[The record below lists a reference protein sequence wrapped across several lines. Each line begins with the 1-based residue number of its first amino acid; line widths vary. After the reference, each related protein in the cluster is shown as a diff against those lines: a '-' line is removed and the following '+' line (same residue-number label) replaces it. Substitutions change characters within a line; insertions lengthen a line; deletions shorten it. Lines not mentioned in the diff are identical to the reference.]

1 MGEEKT
7 PQTEKAPDANKIVN
21 LSEKVRK
28 AVQRLADEVKKTG
41 RPASLEILE
50 TDRWVLQ
57 ILVVPP
63 GTVRYGATT
72 VQRQEPGVLLSI
84 RSRAL
89 WRNNLTIRDVQG
101 VMSLYRL
108 IDGFIKDKELFEAVS
123 MVLTTKETTP
133 VRRISLEEI
142 E

>member
-1 MGEEKT
+1 MSGET
-7 PQTEKAPDANKIVN
+7 PNVPNPEKIV
-21 LSEKVRK
+21 SIKEKIQK
-28 AVQRLADEVKKTG
+28 AVQKLVQEVKQTG
-41 RPASLEILE
+41 RPASIELLE

-89 WRNNLTIRDVQG
+89 WRNNLTIRDLDG
-101 VMSLYRL
+101 IMSLKRL
-108 IDGFIKDKELFEAVS
+108 IDEFVNDKELFEAVGL
-123 MVLTTKETTP
+123 VLTTKETTP
-133 VRRISLEEI
+133 VRKVSLDEI
-142 E
+142 

>member
-1 MGEEKT
+1 MGET
-7 PQTEKAPDANKIVN
+7 PKPQEKAPDANKMVS
-21 LSEKVRK
+21 LTEKVRK
-28 AVQRLADEVKKTG
+28 AVNRLIDEVKKTG
-41 RPASLEILE
+41 RPASIEVLE

-84 RSRAL
+84 RSKNL
-89 WRNNLTIRDVQG
+89 WRNNLTIRDIEAM
-101 VMSLYRL
+101 MSLHRL
-108 IDGFIKDKELFEAVS
+108 VDGFIQDKELFEAVS

>member
-1 MGEEKT
+1 MGEEK
-7 PQTEKAPDANKIVN
+7 APNPETITK
-21 LSEKVRK
+21 LQEKVRK
-28 AVQRLADEVKKTG
+28 AVNKLIDEVKKTG
-41 RPASLEILE
+41 RPASVEILE

-84 RSRAL
+84 RSKAL
-89 WRNNLTIRDVQG
+89 WRNNLTIRDIEG
-101 VMSLYRL
+101 MLSLYRL
-108 IDGFIKDKELFEAVS
+108 VDAFVNDKSLFEAVS
-123 MVLTTKETTP
+123 MVLTTRETTP

-142 E
+142 

>member
-1 MGEEKT
+1 MSGET
-7 PQTEKAPDANKIVN
+7 PNVPNPEKIV
-21 LSEKVRK
+21 SIKEKIQK
-28 AVQRLADEVKKTG
+28 AVQKLVQEVKETG
-41 RPASLEILE
+41 RPASIELLE

-89 WRNNLTIRDVQG
+89 WRNNLTIRDLDG
-101 VMSLYRL
+101 IMSLKRL
-108 IDGFIKDKELFEAVS
+108 IDEFVNDKELFEAVGL
-123 MVLTTKETTP
+123 VLTTKETTP
-133 VRRISLEEI
+133 VRKVSLDEI
-142 E
+142 

>member
-1 MGEEKT
+1 MSGET
-7 PQTEKAPDANKIVN
+7 PNVPNPEKIV
-21 LSEKVRK
+21 SIKEKIQK
-28 AVQRLADEVKKTG
+28 AVQKLVQEVKETG
-41 RPASLEILE
+41 RPASIEIME

-89 WRNNLTIRDVQG
+89 WRNNLTIRDLDG
-101 VMSLYRL
+101 IMSLKRL
-108 IDGFIKDKELFEAVS
+108 IDEFVNDKELFEAVGL
-123 MVLTTKETTP
+123 VLTTKETTP
-133 VRRISLEEI
+133 VRKVSLDEI
-142 E
+142 

>member
-1 MGEEKT
+1 MAGET
-7 PQTEKAPDANKIVN
+7 PKPENKAPNAQKIVS

-28 AVQRLADEVKKTG
+28 AVQKLVDEVKQTG
-41 RPASLEILE
+41 RPASIEILE

-84 RSRAL
+84 RSKAL
-89 WRNNLTIRDVQG
+89 WRNNLTIRDVEG
-101 VMSLYRL
+101 IMSLHRL
-108 IDGFIKDKELFEAVS
+108 IDGFIKDKELFEAVT
-123 MVLTTKETTP
+123 MVLTTRETTP
-133 VRRISLEEI
+133 VRRVSLEEI

>member
-1 MGEEKT
+1 MAGET
-7 PQTEKAPDANKIVN
+7 PKPENKAPNAQKIVS

-28 AVQRLADEVKKTG
+28 AVQKLVDEVKQTG
-41 RPASLEILE
+41 RPASIEILE

-84 RSRAL
+84 RSKAL
-89 WRNNLTIRDVQG
+89 WRNNLTIRDVEG
-101 VMSLYRL
+101 IMSLHRL
-108 IDGFIKDKELFEAVS
+108 IDGFI
-123 MVLTTKETTP
+123 
-133 VRRISLEEI
+133 
-142 E
+142 